1 MKTNNKHTYCPPVLS
16 RKLVGING
24 SRFYNIPGVI
34 YPESVLKAKPGYNPR
49 TGEAYHT
56 PPAWG
61 IDTVKAAAILHC
73 TPSAA
78 RLSLHQHRTR
88 FQVVQE
94 EGKQQQIYWSRKQVE
109 QLASKRIPIATES
122 EKGEYISTTAA
133 MKQLGVTRTSML
145 RYVERGLLHGE
156 ARRIRT
162 RCGLRSTFLYAKA
175 EVERLAAAREAWKNC
190 GDPMRPL
197 EEFLDSRAES

>member
-1 MKTNNKHTYCPPVLS
+1 M
-16 RKLVGING
+16 
-24 SRFYNIPGVI
+24 
-34 YPESVLKAKPGYNPR
+34 KAKPGYNPR
-49 TGEAYHT
+49 TGEAYNT

-61 IDTVKAAAILHC
+61 IDSVKAAAILHC

-94 EGKQQQIYWSRKQVE
+94 EGKPQQIYWSRKQVE
-109 QLASKRIPIATES
+109 QLANKRIPIATES
-122 EKGEYISTTAA
+122 ERETYINTSAA
-133 MKQLGVTRTSML
+133 MKLLGVTRTSML
-145 RYVERGLLHGE
+145 RYVERGILHGE

-162 RCGLRSTFLYAKA
+162 RCGLRSTFLYAKE

-197 EEFLDSRAES
+197 EEFMGSTES